1 MSRRRAGIALLVGF
15 ALPPSALRLQAQ
27 RPYADTIAALGKVAK
42 SDSSW
47 IPAQRELARALST
60 VGKYDNAETVA
71 RQAIAAPGGRELL
84 NTLGEIQRERGR
96 RASAE
101 SLFVRAMAEHASDSL
116 TAALNLAI
124 LHFDAGDRDRAMKE
138 FDHFITV
145 YNASAQSL
153 TSADLM
159 AVAVA
164 CRYLGATNPQLFKDA
179 LKAFDRAIAADKDNL
194 DAKVALGELFLEKYN
209 GADAQR
215 TFSEVL
221 AVNPFHPRAL
231 LGEAKRLSFDGQPGA
246 DSLLARAMEVN
257 PNFVDGRVTLARTL
271 VDIEDYVGAQREVDR
286 ALAINPASLSAL
298 AVAAAIRYVLGDQ
311 QGYDAIRAR
320 AAALN
325 PHDGDF
331 FATMADVAGHI
342 RLYSVAADFAR
353 QGVAADPGNWR
364 ARGLLGMNLL
374 RLGRIDEGKR
384 SLEVTFAGDPYDV
397 WIKNTLDLL
406 DTFKNYDVIASERFQ
421 FMIEKDESALLSVY
435 LADLAER
442 AYDTYAKKY
451 AFNPAPPIRIE
462 VYRSHT
468 DFSVRTVGL
477 AGLGALGVSFGTTL
491 AFDSPAAKDAGPFN
505 WGSTVWHEL
514 AHTFTLGLTD
524 NRVPR
529 WFSEGLSVYE
539 EHAGRAGWGMQS
551 SPEFLDAFRD
561 GKLAPVSRMNDGFM
575 RPDYP
580 DQVQHSYYEAS
591 LFCDFVAQGWGEKA
605 LVALLQ
611 EYKAGHNTDQAFQK
625 VLGADPKAIDKRFD
639 GYVRQRFAGPL
650 AALAGDMAADGI
662 ARAGAS
668 AEALVARAEA
678 DKGNYR
684 LQMLAGAALIQVR
697 DTVKAIPLFERARA
711 LIPDDGQ
718 ADGANGWLAH
728 LYIAR
733 KEPRKAA
740 DALTQL
746 VARNESDLG
755 AYLELARLFEEL
767 GEKAKAADVLDRS
780 MYINPFDIARHQ
792 HLADLYQAAG
802 DRAKVVRERKAV
814 VALNPVDRAEAL
826 YRLALAQH
834 DAGDDKAARFS
845 VLRSLE
851 DAPNYAAAQD
861 LLLAIVDAGR
871 P

>member
-1 MSRRRAGIALLVGF
+1 
-15 ALPPSALRLQAQ
+15 
-27 RPYADTIAALGKVAK
+27 
-42 SDSSW
+42 
-47 IPAQRELARALST
+47 
-60 VGKYDNAETVA
+60 
-71 RQAIAAPGGRELL
+71 
-84 NTLGEIQRERGR
+84 
-96 RASAE
+96 
-101 SLFVRAMAEHASDSL
+101 
-116 TAALNLAI
+116 
-124 LHFDAGDRDRAMKE
+124 
-138 FDHFITV
+138 
-145 YNASAQSL
+145 
-153 TSADLM
+153 
-159 AVAVA
+159 
-164 CRYLGATNPQLFKDA
+164 
-179 LKAFDRAIAADKDNL
+179 
-194 DAKVALGELFLEKYN
+194 
-209 GADAQR
+209 
-215 TFSEVL
+215 
-221 AVNPFHPRAL
+221 VNPFHPRAL
-231 LGEAKRLSFDGQPGA
+231 LGEAKRLSFDGQSGA
-246 DSLLARAMEVN
+246 DSLLARALEVN
-257 PNFVDGRVTLARTL
+257 PNFVDGRVTLARAL
-271 VDIEDYVGAQREVDR
+271 VDIEDYAGAQREVDR
-286 ALAINPASLSAL
+286 ALAINPASLNAL

-311 QGYDAIRAR
+311 QGYDAVRAR
-320 AAALN
+320 AVALN

-353 QGVAADPGNWR
+353 QGVTADPGNWR

-384 SLEVTFAGDPYDV
+384 SLEITFAGDPYDV

-406 DTFKNYDVIASERFQ
+406 DTFRNYDVISSERFQ

-435 LADLAER
+435 LVDLAER
-442 AYDTYAKKY
+442 AYDTYARKY
-451 AFNPAPPIRIE
+451 AFSPAPPIRIE

-477 AGLGALGVSFGTTL
+477 TGLGALGVSFGTTL

-514 AHTFTLGLTD
+514 AHTFTLGLTE

-529 WFSEGLSVYE
+529 WLSEGLSVYE
-539 EHAGRAGWGMQS
+539 EHAGGAGWGMQS

-575 RPDYP
+575 RPGYP

-591 LFCDFVAQGWGEKA
+591 LFCDFVAQTWGEKA
-605 LVALLQ
+605 LLGLLQ
-611 EYKAGHNTDQAFQK
+611 EYKAGRNTDQAFQK

-639 GYVRQRFAGPL
+639 SYVRQRFAGPL

-684 LQMLAGAALIQVR
+684 LQMLAGAALIQVS
-697 DTVKAIPLFERARA
+697 DTVKAIAMFERARA

-746 VARNESDLG
+746 VARNESDIG

-767 GEKAKAADVLDRS
+767 GEKAKAADVLERS

-792 HLADLYQAAG
+792 HLADLYQASS

-834 DAGDDKAARFS
+834 DAGDDKGARLS